1 MKTAIAT
8 LTVGLLVLGGLAWAQ
23 MGAGKQDGMTQ
34 QQSAADVAKAE
45 AAQEASKRPMHD
57 SGGMMGS
64 GMMGNMMGKMGHM
77 MKPMMGAGAQDDLPL
92 IRRLVQQREQLGL
105 SAAQVQ
111 QLQTLANEARK
122 ALIRHNAEVQVTE
135 MEIEALM
142 QAEPVDL
149 AQVEDTVKGLESRRA
164 EMLLARLNAIAKSRA
179 ILTPEQR
186 QQLSTQTATASQDM
200 PGGMGCP
207 MMNGMMGHRSDT

>member
-45 AAQEASKRPMHD
+45 AAQEASKQPMHD
-57 SGGMMGS
+57 SA

-77 MKPMMGAGAQDDLPL
+77 MKPMTGAGAQDDLPL

-105 SAAQVQ
+105 SAAQIQ

-149 AQVEDTVKGLESRRA
+149 AQVEVWTYFRPCFFTSSLSF
-164 EMLLARLNAIAKSRA
+164 SRA
-179 ILTPEQR
+179 ISIRWDLF
-186 QQLSTQTATASQDM
+186 L
-200 PGGMGCP
+200 
-207 MMNGMMGHRSDT
+207 

>member
-1 MKTAIAT
+1 MKTVIVT

-23 MGAGKQDGMTQ
+23 MGAGKHNGMTQ
-34 QQSAADVAKAE
+34 QQSAAHGAKAE

-64 GMMGNMMGKMGHM
+64 GKMGHM
-77 MKPMMGAGAQDDLPL
+77 MKPMMGAGTQDDLPL

-105 SAAQVQ
+105 SAAQIQ

-149 AQVEDTVKGLESRRA
+149 AQVEDTVKGLESRRT
-164 EMLLARLNAIAKSRA
+164 EMRLARLNAVVKARA
-179 ILTPEQR
+179 LLTPEQR

-200 PGGMGCP
+200 HGGMGCP
-207 MMNGMMGHRSDT
+207 MMNGMMRHQSDT